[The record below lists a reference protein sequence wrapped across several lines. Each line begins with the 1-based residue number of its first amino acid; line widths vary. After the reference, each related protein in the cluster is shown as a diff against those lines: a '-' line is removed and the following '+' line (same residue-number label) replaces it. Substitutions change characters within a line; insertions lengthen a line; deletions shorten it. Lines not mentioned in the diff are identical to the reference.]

1 MRARALGSPGEA
13 PGAAV
18 SDLAEITAAY
28 SPQPPRLQR
37 FDDLGHRL
45 SPHRHIPLAEI
56 GASADT
62 QMRVVGIDPSTV
74 ASYAEDM
81 KAGATFP
88 PIKVYHDGAQYHLA
102 DGFHRVEAARQIGVE
117 TILAEVEQGTSRGAI
132 LAACA
137 ANATHGLRRTNED
150 KRRAIMAML
159 QDPEWAIWSDRAI
172 AKACAVDHKSVA
184 KVRRELT
191 APKGGEI
198 PTPAKEHGKPNGSG
212 EIPTGGSV
220 VEKMLAGLPDEAL
233 IAECRRRGIEV
244 RDA

>member
-1 MRARALGSPGEA
+1 VGVVVS
-13 PGAAV
+13 AV
-18 SDLAEITAAY
+18 E
-28 SPQPPRLQR
+28 
-37 FDDLGHRL
+37 
-45 SPHRHIPLAEI
+45 IPLAEI
-56 GASADT
+56 VASADT
-62 QMRVVGIDPSTV
+62 QMRVVGIDPGTV

-88 PIKVYHDGAQYHLA
+88 AIRVYHGGGEYHLA
-102 DGFHRVEAARQIGVE
+102 DGFHRVEAARQIGLD
-117 TILAEVEQGTSRGAI
+117 TLLAEVLQGTSRDAT

-150 KRRAIMAML
+150 KRRAISAML
-159 QDPEWAIWSDRAI
+159 TDPEWAVWSDRAI

-198 PTPAKEHGKPNGSG
+198 PTPTEKHGKPNGAG
-212 EIPTGGSV
+212 EIPTGSM
-220 VEKMLAGLPDEAL
+220 VERLLVTVPTEAL
-233 IAECRRRGIEV
+233 VAECQRRGLAV

>member
-1 MRARALGSPGEA
+1 MSA
-13 PGAAV
+13 PV
-18 SDLAEITAAY
+18 E
-28 SPQPPRLQR
+28 
-37 FDDLGHRL
+37 
-45 SPHRHIPLAEI
+45 IPLAEI
-56 GASADT
+56 VARADT
-62 QMRVVGIDPSTV
+62 QMRVVGIDPGTV

-81 KAGATFP
+81 KAGSTFP
-88 PIKVYHDGAQYHLA
+88 PIRVYHDGEYHLA

-117 TILAEVEQGTSRGAI
+117 TILAEVEQGTSRDAI

-159 QDPEWAIWSDRAI
+159 QDPEWAAWSDRAI
-172 AKACAVDHKSVA
+172 AKACGVDHKSVA

-198 PTPAKEHGKPNGSG
+198 PTPTKGHGKPNGG
-212 EIPTGGSV
+212 GGFPAGSV
-220 VEKMLAGLPDEAL
+220 VERMLAGLPDEAL
-233 IAECRRRGIEV
+233 IAECCRRGLEV